1 MSAIG
6 ALVLILLPSCG
17 SLQSYEEAVAGMPAE
32 RFVEVGRQRV
42 HVRRWGNHGQP
53 LVLLHGLGTSAFT
66 FRELGP
72 ILGKKRRVVAIDLN
86 GFGLTERPDAVEAYS
101 LAGQANM
108 VRGVLDELGIREA
121 DWVGHSYSGYLS
133 MRIARDSPERV
144 RRLVLVSPA
153 LRMEVAPDSFIR
165 SRMLREAV
173 YPGLRLIL
181 NDKRRFRRLLEPAYH
196 RKEVLTDD
204 VLEIY
209 RRQLLIE
216 GLHDAYRGFG
226 ESLDD
231 LSRDRVEISEIGAP
245 VRVIAGRHDAIIPL
259 DALKTSLADSKGRVE
274 LRVLESSG
282 HSAPEEQP
290 EALAREISD
299 FLDRR

>member
-1 MSAIG
+1 M
-6 ALVLILLPSCG
+6 
-17 SLQSYEEAVAGMPAE
+17 
-32 RFVEVGRQRV
+32 
-42 HVRRWGNHGQP
+42 
-53 LVLLHGLGTSAFT
+53 LLHGLGTSTFT

-72 ILGKKRRVVAIDLN
+72 ILGKTRKVVAIDLN
-86 GFGLTERPDAVEAYS
+86 GFGLTERPEASDAYS
-101 LAGQANM
+101 LAGQAAM
-108 VRGVLDELGIREA
+108 VCGVLDELGIREA

-165 SRMLREAV
+165 SRVLREAV

-181 NDKRRFRRLLEPAYH
+181 DDKRRFRALLEPAYH

-204 VLEIY
+204 VLETY
-209 RRQLLIE
+209 RQQLRIE

-226 ESLDD
+226 ASLDD
-231 LSRDRVEISEIGAP
+231 LSRDRVEIAEIDMP

-259 DALKTSLADSKGRVE
+259 QALKTSLAESKGRVE

-290 EALAREISD
+290 EALAVEISD